1 MASAAVTEWTD
12 LLLAKL
18 AEKAKAYRLANIRE
32 RMNGSVGTTTA
43 IAINASNDVFR
54 RKLEKVE
61 NDDPSVTWVFTKEET
76 EGGDYV
82 IKAQAPVDRG
92 GHLKV
97 WGVIDGET
105 GDARPTAT
113 SAQVESNSLNDTYR
127 EAFFTKLNHLGTF
140 W

>member
-1 MASAAVTEWTD
+1 MATETVNGWAD

-18 AEKAKAYRLANIRE
+18 AEKAKAYRLANITE

-54 RKLEKVE
+54 RKLEKVQ
-61 NDDPSVTWVFTKEET
+61 NDDPAVTWVFTKEANDA
-76 EGGDYV
+76 GDLV

-97 WGVIDGET
+97 WGIVDGES
-105 GDARPTAT
+105 G
-113 SAQVESNSLNDTYR
+113 QVKPSGGSYVDGNSLDDTYR

>member
-1 MASAAVTEWTD
+1 MATETVNGWAD

-18 AEKAKAYRLANIRE
+18 AEKAKAYRLANITE

-43 IAINASNDVFR
+43 IALNASNDVFR
-54 RKLEKVE
+54 RKLEKVQN
-61 NDDPSVTWVFTKEET
+61 NDPAVTWVFTKEANDA
-76 EGGDYV
+76 GDLV

-97 WGVIDGET
+97 WGIVNGENGNVKRSADAGYET
-105 GDARPTAT
+105 G
-113 SAQVESNSLNDTYR
+113 NSLNDTDR
-127 EAFFTKLNHLGTF
+127 DAFFAKLDHLGNF